1 MSLRGAARRAGDVAI
16 SCHHCLTEDVAHG
29 KIIALRES
37 PSGKASAFQADIRGF
52 ESRLPLCLVV
62 SGKRLESTRYF
73 FGVASSWNR
82 AQRIAALKRPW
93 GIQTE
98 RLADHVIDLY
108 LGKVVEAGNR
118 CFLG

>member
-1 MSLRGAARRAGDVAI
+1 
-16 SCHHCLTEDVAHG
+16 
-29 KIIALRES
+29 
-37 PSGKASAFQADIRGF
+37 
-52 ESRLPLCLVV
+52 VV